1 MLFVYM
7 YTMLML
13 QWLAN
18 KKKKLTPRQRFIANM
33 KSRLFWFA
41 SSEVS
46 VAKSKGQGKGSM
58 SGSATGKNSSVQKG
72 TGSMVRS
79 NRVGA
84 DPNSRVLDRVE
95 EGTGNEDKDV
105 GEIRTAVA
113 TTVSTSGVVSGSG
126 LAGSLV
132 GSLVGSLR
140 NNAVAPFVGTSQKP
154 LAESS
159 VDGDL
164 ESCSTSTKGMM
175 SQLSSKS
182 KRAVLTWSGKVMNIR
197 ESQTFFQLLH
207 GEETAE
213 EGHSEGK
220 LEEEMCVDL
229 VEKVA
234 TLLPDQFAVVDPE
247 KAAECMAETSGV
259 GFEVVGDL
267 AEVAG
272 ATV

>member
-1 MLFVYM
+1 MC
-7 YTMLML
+7 
-13 QWLAN
+13 
-18 KKKKLTPRQRFIANM
+18 
-33 KSRLFWFA
+33 
-41 SSEVS
+41 
-46 VAKSKGQGKGSM
+46 
-58 SGSATGKNSSVQKG
+58 
-72 TGSMVRS
+72 
-79 NRVGA
+79 A

-126 LAGSLV
+126 LV

-207 GEETAE
+207 GEEMAE

-229 VEKVA
+229 AEKVA

-267 AEVAG
+267 SEVAG
-272 ATV
+272 ATVQDVSLV